1 MRATISWGKDASYY
15 FENMATTDESGRTR
29 GGSEYYLSSVDA
41 GDPPGTWWGPG
52 AAMFGLTGEVSRE
65 AMENLFTK
73 RQDPRNPGQLVGH
86 TPRKYRTVQQ
96 HYDAAVAAEPW
107 ATPERQ
113 AELWAEAVERARSAR
128 ATVDVTFNVPK
139 SVSVARAS
147 SVRNAQLAAG
157 RGDHAAAGEYRR
169 QVAVI
174 DRLIKDS
181 AEAGLEYLRHHA
193 AWGRVGHHGGR
204 DKDSGRWIP
213 AGQWVGTSFL
223 QHTNREGD
231 PHSHVHGVLWNDQ
244 LRADG
249 KWGALDGAALANF
262 LAGAEAVAARR
273 LITGSRAELGWSW
286 RRHDNGYDFE
296 VAGVNQDTIGVFSA
310 RTRALVAEAQRQL
323 AAYEAERGAPA
334 SNTTR
339 YAIAHNAA
347 KATRAAKTKV
357 GPCEREQTDRWDAK
371 LLTDRLEQVA
381 TDVAAAG
388 AQPQTPQFWSER
400 EVVERA
406 VARLATFKGGS
417 WRAADAVQAV
427 NIELPLDLDIP
438 ADQVEELL
446 ARLGG
451 LVWAASARMHPDD
464 EGFSNENVLRRQPGA
479 ERRTSQTIL
488 DQQRQLRAAAVL
500 YGAQAVTAVQAEALL
515 AQLEGRTLS
524 AEQAAVVTGILTS
537 GAQMEVLRAAAG
549 TGKSY
554 VLGSLK
560 EAWTASG
567 GRVFGTAP
575 SEAATVLLRRD
586 GILAQN
592 TDNFLARGP
601 VLRPGDLVMLDE
613 AGMASAEHIA
623 EIQRRCEAAGAKL
636 LLAGDDRQLRPVKGA
651 SVLGDL
657 ADRAR
662 TSDLREVRRFAAQ
675 WEKEAS
681 LRLREGDTSVIARY
695 AAHGRLVDGGT
706 REQTEAGA
714 VRAYVADVLAGRDP
728 VLVAQSNETAARL
741 SSAVRAH
748 LVGLGRVG
756 QYGVPVTYDNFASLG
771 DLVEMRMNAPQL
783 KGYLGNEAHPINRHN
798 HQVIGVRDD
807 GGLITRHLDTG
818 VELTLPADYVREHV
832 ALAYGRTA
840 HSVQGGT
847 FGVSH
852 LVGDAH
858 TSLVSAYVGLSRGTR
873 DNVAHLV
880 TQDTGHVEAETGET
894 HAAERLDPRA
904 VMAQI
909 LRNDDDPIGAMSE
922 LGYVEYQHELARSLQ
937 HQLDLLD
944 DLVGEH
950 AEART
955 GRVLDQLATDGA
967 LSAAQRAALGSN
979 PQRMVDLTRLLRDAE
994 VAGHDPNQVLAT
1006 AVTQRDFAGV
1016 ADLGLIIQGRIRANL
1031 HGQLAPQ
1038 LHSTV
1043 DLVPREMRGDPRI
1056 TRLVE
1061 TADAR
1066 RAELAARVAE
1076 TQPEWAIQHVG
1087 PVPDDPFERAR
1098 WDERVGWVAGWREL
1112 VDHDD
1117 PVVPLGAPPRYDNH
1131 THTTVWR
1138 VAHEALD
1145 PGSGTVEAELSVE
1158 ELQHRAHEWA
1168 RAQHDAPRYVDDELA
1183 EAYHQVRD
1191 AREREAFATT
1201 RAALADER
1209 TARLWLEA
1217 EARHAWDAAQVT
1229 QIRIGE
1235 LEQQSQ
1241 VRGAWLLD
1249 HAEQQAQAQMAY
1261 QEAARRGLELMAEPA
1276 DVGSPAAA
1284 EDVAVPDQRVTE
1296 LAQWDVDEQQQQRT
1310 ATQNRGRDDTDELV
1324 MA

>member
-15 FENMATTDESGRTR
+15 FENMATTDGAGRTR

-41 GDPPGTWWGPG
+41 GDPAGTWWGPG

-86 TPRKYRTVQQ
+86 TPRKYKTVAQ
-96 HYDAAVAAEPW
+96 HYEAAVAAEPW

-113 AELWAEAVERARSAR
+113 GELWAEAVKKAHNAR

-139 SVSVARAS
+139 SVSVERAS
-147 SVRNAQLAAG
+147 CLRNAQLAAE
-157 RGDHAAAGEYRR
+157 RGDLEAAGEYRR
-169 QVAVI
+169 QVEVI

-181 AEAGLEYLRHHA
+181 AEAGLEYLQRHA

-223 QHTNREGD
+223 QHTNRDGD

-249 KWGALDGAALANF
+249 KWGALDGDALRYF

-273 LITGSRAELGWSW
+273 LIAGSRAELGWSW
-286 RRHDNGYDFE
+286 RRHANGYDAE
-296 VAGVNQDTIGVFSA
+296 VAGVRQDTIDVFSA
-310 RTRALVAEAQRQL
+310 RHRAVVGEAERQL

-339 YAIAHNAA
+339 YAITHNAV
-347 KATRAAKTKV
+347 KATRAAKTKA
-357 GPCEREQTDRWDAK
+357 GPSEREQTDGWDAK
-371 LLTDRLEQVA
+371 LVTDPLDRVA
-381 TDVAAAG
+381 RDVAAAG

-406 VARLATFKGGS
+406 AARLATFKGGS
-417 WRAADAVQAV
+417 WREADAVKAAH
-427 NIELPLDLDIP
+427 IELPLDLDIP
-438 ADQVEELL
+438 ADEVEALL
-446 ARLGG
+446 TRLGG
-451 LVWAASARMHPDD
+451 LVWEASARLHPAD
-464 EGFSNENVLRRQPGA
+464 EGFSSADVRRRQPGA

-488 DQQRQLRAAAVL
+488 DQQQQLRVAAVL
-500 YGAQAVTAVQAEALL
+500 YGARTVTAEQAEALIG
-515 AQLEGRTLS
+515 QLEGRTLS
-524 AEQAAVVTGILTS
+524 AEQAAVVTGVLTS

-560 EAWTASG
+560 DAWTASG

-586 GILAQN
+586 GILSMN
-592 TDNFLARGP
+592 TDNFLDHGP
-601 VLRPGDLVMLDE
+601 VLRPGDLVLLDE
-613 AGMASAEHIA
+613 AGMASPAHIA
-623 EIQRRCEAAGAKL
+623 GIQRRCEAAGAKL

-651 SVLGDL
+651 SMLGDL
-657 ADRAR
+657 ADRCL
-662 TSDLREVRRFAAQ
+662 TYDLREVRRFAAE

-681 LRLREGDTSVIARY
+681 LRLREGDLSVIARY
-695 AAHGRLVDGGT
+695 AAYGRLVDGGT

-714 VRAYVADVLAGRDP
+714 VRAYVADLLAGRDP
-728 VLVAQSNETAARL
+728 VLVTQSNETAARL
-741 SSAVRAH
+741 SAAVRAH
-748 LVGLGRVG
+748 LVDLGQVDE
-756 QYGVPVTYDNFASLG
+756 YGVPVAYDNFAGLG
-771 DLVEMRMNAPQL
+771 DLVEMRLNAPQL

-798 HQVIGVRDD
+798 HQVVGVRDD

-818 VELTLPADYVREHV
+818 MELTLPAEYVREHV

-858 TSLVSAYVGLSRGTR
+858 TSLVSAYVGMSRGTA

-880 TQDTGHVEAETGET
+880 TQDAGHVEPETGET

-909 LRNDDDPIGAMSE
+909 LGNDDPLSALSE
-922 LGYVEYQHELARSLQ
+922 LGYREYQHELARSLQ

-944 DLVGEH
+944 DVVAEH
-950 AEART
+950 AETRT
-955 GRVLDQLATDGA
+955 GWALDQLAEDGA
-967 LSAAQRAALGSN
+967 LSPAQRAELASD
-979 PQRMVDLTRLLRDAE
+979 PQRMADLTRLLRDVE
-994 VAGHDPNQVLAT
+994 VAGHDPNEVLSA
-1006 AVTQRDFAGV
+1006 AVTQRNFAGV
-1016 ADLGLIIQGRIRANL
+1016 SDLGLIIQGRIRTNL

-1038 LHSTV
+1038 LHSTI
-1043 DLVPREMRGDPRI
+1043 DLVPREMRDDPHI
-1056 TRLVE
+1056 AALVE

-1066 RAELAARVAE
+1066 RAELAAQVAE
-1076 TQPEWAIQHVG
+1076 TQPEWAIKHVG
-1087 PVPDDPFERAR
+1087 PVPEDAYERAA
-1098 WDERVGWVAGWREL
+1098 WEERVGWVAGWREL
-1112 VDHDD
+1112 VDHND
-1117 PVVPLGAPPRYDNH
+1117 PIVPLGAAPRYDNH
-1131 THTTVWR
+1131 THATVWR

-1145 PGSGTVEAELSVE
+1145 PGSSTVEAELSVE

-1168 RAQHDAPRYVDDELA
+1168 RAQHDAPRYVDDERA
-1183 EAYHQVRD
+1183 AAYHEVRD
-1191 AREREAFATT
+1191 AREREAFATA
-1201 RAALADER
+1201 RAALAEER

-1217 EARHAWDAAQVT
+1217 EARHARDAAQAA
-1229 QIRIGE
+1229 QARIVD
-1235 LEQQSQ
+1235 LEVQAEE
-1241 VRGAWLLD
+1241 RGTWLLD

-1261 QEAARRGLELMAEPA
+1261 REAARRGVELTAKPVTVDSPDTG
-1276 DVGSPAAA
+1276 DV
-1284 EDVAVPDQRVTE
+1284 VVPDQRVTE
-1296 LAQWDVDEQQQQRT
+1296 LAQWDVDAQQHQAT
-1310 ATQNRGRDDTDELV
+1310 ATRDHGRDDADELV
-1324 MA
+1324 VA